1 MTMTALAKTN
11 SHARVRLTVRKWK
24 MTTEN
29 RAQAT
34 TRAASPRKVW
44 RPSAWLQEAVG
55 LGPVVVGDDGG
66 GVGSGRVPTG
76 GADLL
81 LTPSGQAGQAP
92 HAP

>member
-1 MTMTALAKTN
+1 MTALAKTN

-44 RPSAWLQEAVG
+44 RPSAWCRRRSASGPWSSGTMAVG
-55 LGPVVVGDDGG
+55 SAGVESQLGA
-66 GVGSGRVPTG
+66 PTSRSRR
-76 GADLL
+76 ASKL
-81 LTPSGQAGQAP
+81 GQAP